1 MKKFAANITAN
12 FVGNVW
18 TAIMNIAFI
27 PVYINLLGVEAY
39 GLIGIYATLQ
49 AICVPLDIGLG
60 TTLNREM
67 ARLSVLP
74 GNAVKLHNLLRTL
87 EILYW
92 IVAVFIGITIYLLAP
107 LVANYWLRSQQLS
120 FPTIQQA
127 IVLIGIT
134 IAAQWPFTLYAGGL
148 LGLQQQVML
157 NIIVVVTV
165 TLRFAGVI
173 PILWYVSPT
182 IQMYFLWQGFIGLIQ
197 TFLVAVCLW
206 RSLPISNQR
215 ARFQTNLLL
224 HIWRFAAGMS
234 GITLFGII
242 LLQMDKIILSKLLTL
257 EMFGYYT
264 MASMVA
270 MGLYRFIAP
279 IFNATY
285 PEFTQLVSIGN
296 IDALTCLYHR
306 ACQIMTVL
314 ILPIALIIAFF
325 SSEILLLWTRNPLAV
340 KYAHMVLSLLII
352 GTALNGL
359 MTIPYALQLAYGWT
373 KLTLYSNI
381 IAVII
386 LLPSII
392 IATIHYGPVGAACS
406 WLSLNVGYLL
416 IQLPIM
422 HTRLLPTAK
431 LKWYIHDII
440 FPLIASL
447 SIIFFGKLLF
457 EIMSIYANSS
467 FFIIS
472 YLMIVYIISLIFSIL
487 FAPEIKKLLINRKMI
502 LF

>member
-1 MKKFAANITAN
+1 
-12 FVGNVW
+12 
-18 TAIMNIAFI
+18 
-27 PVYINLLGVEAY
+27 
-39 GLIGIYATLQ
+39 
-49 AICVPLDIGLG
+49 
-60 TTLNREM
+60 
-67 ARLSVLP
+67 
-74 GNAVKLHNLLRTL
+74 
-87 EILYW
+87 
-92 IVAVFIGITIYLLAP
+92 
-107 LVANYWLRSQQLS
+107 
-120 FPTIQQA
+120 
-127 IVLIGIT
+127 
-134 IAAQWPFTLYAGGL
+134 
-148 LGLQQQVML
+148 
-157 NIIVVVTV
+157 
-165 TLRFAGVI
+165 VI

-206 RSLPISNQR
+206 RSLPKSEQR
-215 ARFQTNLLL
+215 ARFETNLLL
-224 HIWRFAAGMS
+224 HVWRFAAGMS

-296 IDALTCLYHR
+296 LDALTSLYHQ

-314 ILPIALIIAFF
+314 ILPIALIVAFF
-325 SSEILLLWTRNPLAV
+325 SSEILLLWTHNPLAV

-392 IATIHYGPVGAACS
+392 IATRHYGPVGAACS

-431 LKWYIHDII
+431 LKWYIHDIV

-447 SIIFFGKLLF
+447 SIILIGKLLF
-457 EIMSIYANSS
+457 ENMSNYDKSS
-467 FFIIS
+467 LFIIS
-472 YLMIVYIISLIFSIL
+472 YLMIVYTISLIFSIL
-487 FAPEIKKLLINRKMI
+487 FAPEIKKLLINRKI
-502 LF
+502 GLF